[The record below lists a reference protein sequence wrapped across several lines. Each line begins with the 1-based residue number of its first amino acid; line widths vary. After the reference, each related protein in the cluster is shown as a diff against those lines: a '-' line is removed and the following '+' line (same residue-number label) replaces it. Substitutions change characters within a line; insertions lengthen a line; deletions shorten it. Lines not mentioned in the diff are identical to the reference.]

1 MFLNREKEIV
11 RIGQALKNNNSQL
24 IVVYGRRR
32 CGKSTMLQYMMPDDA
47 IYFSAD
53 LRDAPLQREALARE
67 IEPLIPGFSR
77 AVYPDWESLF
87 LGLNTGLKKQTVL
100 CIDEFPYLV
109 KNSPELPSIL
119 QKLIDTSQNTNYHLI
134 LCGSS
139 QQMMHSMVLDK
150 SSPLYGRC
158 DEIIRVKPMSVSYLQ
173 KHLSIS
179 SIEAIEEYGV
189 WGGVPR
195 YWEIRKRFGRFEEAV
210 KKQILDQHGLLYE
223 EPERLFADEMR
234 TSVQA
239 SSVLSLIGLGVHRI
253 SEIAGRMQKPATH
266 ISGLLSF
273 LTKQGYIRREIPFGD
288 SEKTSKKSLYK
299 IEDPFMNFYYTFL
312 LPNKSR
318 LEYDMVDQVW
328 QEITEHYDQYI
339 SFVWEDICRKKI
351 PEITIAERTFNPA
364 SRWWGAGRDKKPLEV
379 DVVASST
386 DNSSL
391 LIGEVKWT
399 ETNDMQPLTAL
410 LERKIDALPFTGD
423 KNIVKALFLKHKPAV
438 STPGYWILTPED
450 VINARYHHP

>member
-1 MFLNREKEIV
+1 MILNREKEIA
-11 RIGQALKNNNSQL
+11 RIGQALKSSSPQL

-32 CGKSTMLQYMMPDDA
+32 CGKSTLLQHMMPDDA

-53 LRDAPLQREALARE
+53 LRDAPLQRDALARE
-67 IEPLIPGFSR
+67 IESLIPGFSR

-87 LGLNTGLKKQTVL
+87 LGLNTGLKKRTVL

-109 KNSPELPSIL
+109 KNCPELPSVL
-119 QKLIDTSQNTNYHLI
+119 QKLLDASQNTNYHLI

-150 SSPLYGRC
+150 SSPLYGRS
-158 DEIIRVKPMSVSYLQ
+158 DEIIRVKPMNVNYLQ
-173 KHLSIS
+173 IFLSIS
-179 SIEAIEEYGV
+179 AIETIEEYGV

-195 YWEIRKRFGRFEEAV
+195 YWEIRKRAGSFGAAV
-210 KKQILDQHGLLYE
+210 KKNILDQHGLLYE

-273 LTKQGYIRREIPFGD
+273 LTKQGYIRREIPYGE

-299 IEDPFMNFYYTFL
+299 IEDPFMNFYFTFL

-318 LEYDMVDQVW
+318 LEYDMIDQVW
-328 QEITEHYDQYI
+328 QEITERYDQYI
-339 SFVWEDICRKKI
+339 SFMWEDLCRKTI
-351 PEITIAERTFNPA
+351 PQIVIAEKSFNPA
-364 SRWWGAGRDKKPLEV
+364 SRWWGAGRDKKPIEV
-379 DVVASST
+379 DIVASST
-386 DNSSL
+386 DHSSL

-399 ETNDMQPLTAL
+399 EKADVHAL
-410 LERKIDALPFTGD
+410 MASLESKIAALPFAGGKT
-423 KNIVKALFLKHKPAV
+423 IVKALFLKRKPTV
-438 STPGYWILTPED
+438 LTPGFRILTPAD
-450 VINARYHHP
+450 VIDTRHHHD

>member
-1 MFLNREKEIV
+1 MFLNREKEIA
-11 RIGQALKNNNSQL
+11 RIGGALKNIRPQL

-32 CGKSTMLQYMMPDDA
+32 CGKSTLLQHLMPDNA

-53 LRDAPLQREALARE
+53 LRDAPLQRDALARE
-67 IEPLIPGFSR
+67 IEPHILGFSR

-87 LGLNTGLKKQTVL
+87 LNLNTGLKERTVL

-109 KNSPELPSIL
+109 KNSPELPSLL
-119 QKLIDTSQNTNYHLI
+119 QKLIDNDKKSNYHLI

-150 SSPLYGRC
+150 SSPLYGRS
-158 DEIIRVKPMSVSYLQ
+158 DEIVRVKPMSISNLQ
-173 KHLSIS
+173 EFLSLS
-179 SIEAIEEYGV
+179 AVKAIEEYGV

-195 YWEIRKRFGRFEEAV
+195 YWEIRARAGSFEEAV
-210 KKQILDQHGLLYE
+210 KKNVLDQHGLFYE

-239 SSVLSLIGLGVHRI
+239 FSLLSLIGSGAHRM

-273 LTKQGYIRREIPFGD
+273 LTKQGYIKRDIPFGE
-288 SEKTSKKSLYK
+288 SPKTSKKSLYR
-299 IEDPFMNFYYTFL
+299 IEDPFMNFYFTFL

-328 QEITEHYDQYI
+328 LEIRERYDQYI
-339 SFVWEDICRKKI
+339 SFVWEDLCRKTI
-351 PEITIAERTFNPA
+351 PQFIIAKKTFNPA
-364 SRWWGAGRDKKPLEV
+364 SRWWGAGKDKKPLEV
-379 DVVASST
+379 DIVASST

-399 ETNDMQPLTAL
+399 ERPHLQTLMASVDN
-410 LERKIDALPFTGD
+410 KIAALPFTEN
-423 KNIVKALFLKHKPAV
+423 KTIVKALFLKHKQTEP
-438 STPGYWILTPED
+438 TPGFHVFTPED
-450 VINARYHHP
+450 VIGT